1 VSRRRSLSSQEND
14 ERLLEAALDEIAVSG
29 VDGLGMSG
37 VARRAGLTTGALY
50 GRYENVAELA
60 AAVWTARVRDAHFDF
75 LDTAVRAL
83 VDHDDSIAPADVTR
97 ELTAPSRATV
107 AALELL
113 ATAHR
118 IDELEEVVTPDVDA
132 WMKDWGAA
140 PRARDRVR
148 RARVIFTIGSLWG
161 ALLHSIPRERP
172 ADWDVLFAGVGRSYL
187 RPQPPLTT
195 RFVGESAGPVRA
207 AIGDASHNALIDS
220 VLAITARVGFERAT
234 ASRIARRANL
244 TSGAIYARYDSKDE
258 LLAHAIEVLLAQRF
272 ADDLEAN
279 TYLFTAPDVGRA
291 TAGVIGGYL
300 SPARRDWRIFRVE
313 AQIAARHHAAIA
325 ETLDGVQ
332 EAAIHAYLVA
342 LGAHTPDEQVA
353 LDGIARF
360 AQLIP
365 LGLAFADLVMP
376 GIPTTDWRTVF
387 VPLLA
392 PEPL

>member
-1 VSRRRSLSSQEND
+1 MSSQEND
-14 ERLLEAALDEIAVSG
+14 ERLLEAALDEIAASG

-60 AAVWTARVRDAHFDF
+60 AAVWTARVRDAHFEF

-83 VDHDDSIAPADVTR
+83 VDHDDAIAPADVTR
-97 ELTAPSRATV
+97 ELTWPSRSTV

-132 WMKDWGAA
+132 WLKGWGAG
-140 PRARDRVR
+140 PRARDRLR
-148 RARVIFTIGSLWG
+148 RARIIFTIGSLWG
-161 ALLHSIPRERP
+161 ALLHSIPRPRP
-172 ADWDVLFAGVGRSYL
+172 ADWEALFAGVGRSYA
-187 RPQPPLTT
+187 RPFAAPTT
-195 RFVGESAGPVRA
+195 RFVAEPAGPVRA
-207 AIGDASHNALIDS
+207 DIGDPSHNALIDS

-244 TSGAIYARYDSKDE
+244 TSGAIYARYETKDE

-291 TAGVIGGYL
+291 TASVIGGYL

-313 AQIAARHHAAIA
+313 AQIAARHHPAIA
-325 ETLDGVQ
+325 ETLDRVQ
-332 EAAIHAYLVA
+332 EAAIHAYLEA
-342 LGAHTPDEQVA
+342 LGAHTPEEKLV

-360 AQLIP
+360 AQLTP
-365 LGLAFADLVMP
+365 LGLAFADLVTAGLP
-376 GIPTTDWRTVF
+376 GTDWRQIF

-392 PEPL
+392 PQPL